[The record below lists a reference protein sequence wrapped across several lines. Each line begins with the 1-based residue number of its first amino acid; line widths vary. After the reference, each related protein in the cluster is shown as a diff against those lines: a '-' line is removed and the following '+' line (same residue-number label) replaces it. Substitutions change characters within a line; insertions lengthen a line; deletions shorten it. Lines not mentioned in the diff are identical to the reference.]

1 MEIIFQ
7 QGGSGLN
14 GINHSLGQQ
23 VFQKIREEILDG
35 TYSKGKELKETAI
48 GEELGV
54 SRTPVREALRQLE
67 LEGLITIIPNKGAFV
82 VGFSG
87 QDIRD
92 IYEMRLALEGLCA
105 RRAAVSAGR
114 IQVERMEEIL
124 YLADFHF
131 SKDHMDQM
139 VELDDKFHGLLYEA
153 GGSKVLEHALKD
165 YHHYLCRA
173 RKISLTNRE
182 RAQQSNQEHWKILE
196 AVREQN
202 AGKAE
207 EAASLHISSAIQNME
222 TYGWELP
229 LNKWEGALP

>member
-1 MEIIFQ
+1 MEIIFR
-7 QGGSGLN
+7 QGGSGLD
-14 GINHSLGQQ
+14 GISHSLGQQ

-35 TYSKGKELKETAI
+35 TYAKGKELKETAI

-92 IYEMRLALEGLCA
+92 IYEMRLALEGLCVK
-105 RRAAVSAGR
+105 RAALSADR
-114 IQVERMEEIL
+114 VQIERMEEIL
-124 YLADFHF
+124 YLADFHY
-131 SKDHMDQM
+131 SKGHMEQM
-139 VELDDKFHGLLYEA
+139 AGLDDKFHGLLYEA

-165 YHHYLCRA
+165 YHQYLCRA
-173 RKISLTNRE
+173 RKTSLSNRE
-182 RAQQSNQEHWKILE
+182 RAQQSNREHWRILE

-202 AGKAE
+202 AEKAE
-207 EAASLHISSAIQNME
+207 EAVRMHIKCAIQNME
-222 TYGWELP
+222 ISGGREH
-229 LNKWEGALP
+229 GQD

>member
-1 MEIIFQ
+1 MDVV
-7 QGGSGLN
+7 
-14 GINHSLGQQ
+14 NHSLGQQ
-23 VFQKIREEILDG
+23 VFQKIREEILNG
-35 TYSKGKELKETAI
+35 AYVKGKELKETVI

-92 IYEMRLALEGLCA
+92 IYEMRLALESLCA
-105 RRAAVSAGR
+105 GKAAVSAGR
-114 IQVERMEEIL
+114 IQIERMEEIL

-131 SKDHMDQM
+131 SKGHMEQM
-139 VELDDKFHGLLYEA
+139 TALDDKFHGLLYEA
-153 GGSKVLEHALKD
+153 GKSKVLEHALKT
-165 YHHYLCRA
+165 YHHYLGRA
-173 RKISLTNRE
+173 RKLSLTNQE
-182 RAQQSNQEHWKILE
+182 RARQSNREHWQILE

-202 AGKAE
+202 AEKAK

-222 TYGWELP
+222 TYGWDLP
-229 LNKWEGALP
+229 RNEREGAGFQ

>member
-1 MEIIFQ
+1 M
-7 QGGSGLN
+7 N
-14 GINHSLGQQ
+14 GISHSLGQQ
-23 VFQKIREEILDG
+23 VFQKIREGILDG
-35 TYSKGKELKETAI
+35 TYVKGKELKETAI

-92 IYEMRLALEGLCA
+92 IYEMRLALERLCA
-105 RRAAVSAGR
+105 GKAAVSAER
-114 IQVERMEEIL
+114 IQIEQMEEIL

-131 SKDHMDQM
+131 SKGHMDQM
-139 VELDDKFHGLLYEA
+139 TALDDKFHGLLYEA

-165 YHHYLCRA
+165 YHHYLSRV

-182 RAQQSNQEHWKILE
+182 RARQSNWEHWQILR

-202 AGKAE
+202 AEKAK
-207 EAASLHISSAIQNME
+207 EAASLHICSAIQNMD
-222 TYGWELP
+222 TYGWDLP
-229 LNKWEGALP
+229 WNEREGARLIESGGREHGKN